1 MKLASCDNCAHRKE
15 SSCALGMAP
24 AEGEFLCGRY
34 AMTEAFHHEVLDH
47 ARKEFTRDVNQA
59 MLHIS
64 VVRAEKAQA
73 FAG

>member
-1 MKLASCDNCAHRKE
+1 MKLATCDNCAHRKE
-15 SSCALGMAP
+15 ASCKLGMAP
-24 AEGEFLCGRY
+24 EEGEFLCGKY
-34 AMTEAFHHEVLDH
+34 AMTEAFHHEVLDL

-64 VVRAEKAQA
+64 VVRAERDRA